1 MKRSGGITHYNE
13 EKKRKENCKKCVNNR
28 NSLKCAGPYV
38 LGPCIGTTPVKSITQ
53 CLARKMNTESFYT
66 LKLLTIS
73 NLSTPND
80 IKQGKMLIHTEYSLL
95 SLLHDQDGVVH
106 THGLFQDEVNEIVDV
121 SRTNSNIENQPPG
134 ETVKAGTKTESKTA
148 SEVIS
153 SGKKCKRLC
162 LVLDCLSPHNYCQ
175 NTLDMEN
182 LQHYVIKEK
191 KLCERKALVIFLD
204 IIRVVKD
211 LHEVRH
217 NKLIEED
224 NLKLNILL

>member
-1 MKRSGGITHYNE
+1 MKRSGGANIQCNATNNGSATE
-13 EKKRKENCKKCVNNR
+13 PVDNKKHCKKCIDNR
-28 NSLKCAGPYV
+28 TSLKCAGPYV

-53 CLARKMNTESFYT
+53 CLARKMSTENFYT

-73 NLSTPND
+73 DSSTPND

-95 SLLHDQDGVVH
+95 SLLHEQDGVVH
-106 THGLFQDEVNEIVDV
+106 THGLFQDEVNEIIDA
-121 SRTNSNIENQPPG
+121 TKPNSNYLDNNPMAETIKGSGSATKNEAKNPPAL
-134 ETVKAGTKTESKTA
+134 EFMSN
-148 SEVIS
+148 
-153 SGKKCKRLC
+153 GKKCKRLC
-162 LVLDCLSPHNYCQ
+162 LVLDCLAPHNYCQ

-211 LHEVRH
+211 LHEVS
-217 NKLIEED
+217 L
-224 NLKLNILL
+224 